1 MIEVS
6 TLPAPHTPTGD
17 PNEAGTHLIRFGNKE
32 YTFFPENWG
41 LWKLEGF
48 SVPVDSIDSKS
59 MAENPYIRKVLIGLV
74 DNYVSRGKDRERVI
88 DLLKFLGGD
97 LSWYPN
103 VGQLKRTVKSNNLF
117 GV

>member
-1 MIEVS
+1 
-6 TLPAPHTPTGD
+6 
-17 PNEAGTHLIRFGNKE
+17 
-32 YTFFPENWG
+32 
-41 LWKLEGF
+41 
-48 SVPVDSIDSKS
+48 